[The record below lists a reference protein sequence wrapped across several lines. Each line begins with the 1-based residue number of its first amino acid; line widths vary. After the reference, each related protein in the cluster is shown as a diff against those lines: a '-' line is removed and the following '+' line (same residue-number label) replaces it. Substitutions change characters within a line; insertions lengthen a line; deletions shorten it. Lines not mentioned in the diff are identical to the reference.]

1 MVFMANTPVLARAPA
16 IQKALAE
23 TGMRLEQG
31 SNTSMPLAERVRGAW
46 SAVSAE
52 HCSEHTLP
60 KGPQAQGAMQEHAV
74 CPSSPWK
81 RRVSS
86 AYSPKDKSLPPTGS
100 ISQSSP
106 LYAWLKKLFPGLNLA
121 PDQSFSAGSLVW
133 AVPLEATWAMPD
145 FEAAHKC
152 SVWLWAGL
160 PVPCTPWLPS
170 HHPSTTSTMSLRPWE
185 LRSSALSCNLCI
197 LPAD

>member
-16 IQKALAE
+16 IHKALAE

-52 HCSEHTLP
+52 HCSEHMLP
-60 KGPQAQGAMQEHAV
+60 KGPQAQGAIQEHAV

-86 AYSPKDKSLPPTGS
+86 AYRQLSKRQIITSLRQHFAEQP
-100 ISQSSP
+100 
-106 LYAWLKKLFPGLNLA
+106 AVCLA
-121 PDQSFSAGSLVW
+121 QE
-133 AVPLEATWAMPD
+133 AVPRAESGP
-145 FEAAHKC
+145 
-152 SVWLWAGL
+152 
-160 PVPCTPWLPS
+160 
-170 HHPSTTSTMSLRPWE
+170 
-185 LRSSALSCNLCI
+185 
-197 LPAD
+197 

>member
-60 KGPQAQGAMQEHAV
+60 KGPQAQGAMQEHG
-74 CPSSPWK
+74 PILRQIFS
-81 RRVSS
+81 
-86 AYSPKDKSLPPTGS
+86 
-100 ISQSSP
+100 
-106 LYAWLKKLFPGLNLA
+106 
-121 PDQSFSAGSLVW
+121 SFSTVCNR
-133 AVPLEATWAMPD
+133 V
-145 FEAAHKC
+145 
-152 SVWLWAGL
+152 
-160 PVPCTPWLPS
+160 
-170 HHPSTTSTMSLRPWE
+170 
-185 LRSSALSCNLCI
+185 ALKF
-197 LPAD
+197 